1 VKTILRNASVSL
13 SRSNGWWLT
22 LLLLLVVLVP
32 SACLLWFMNQA
43 VQNERLAVR
52 QKLVDAYRG
61 HLSLARERLENFWQQ
76 TAGELDARAKKISSS
91 ALFAEEVRAGRADS
105 VINLYTQLRRED
117 LPGAAPRPRET
128 VPAGWLE
135 AQKLESSDPIAAAG
149 AYARIAAQVTN
160 VNHAALALQSQAR
173 CLLRSGKKD
182 AAISVLT
189 GPLAEDRY
197 RNATDAEG
205 RLIAPST
212 ELMAIELVKD
222 SAPEKA
228 GVLYSPLKEQVLNYD
243 SAMSS
248 AQRRFLMRELQ
259 RLFPDQNEF
268 PMLAAEDLA
277 ARYTEAGA
285 GNAPGP
291 GLHTSSLPGIW
302 QFGSSGGLV
311 VTLHKTENLLAR
323 MRAAA
328 ATPDLPADV
337 RVDFVAPGQDAEGSL
352 LSLPAGPALQG
363 WRLALSLR
371 DQRLFDAATSE
382 RARSYVWIG
391 ALVVAAVIILA
402 VLALGLL
409 RRQAA
414 LTQLR
419 NDLVANVTHELK
431 TPLSS
436 MRLLVETLLD
446 SPRLDEKIAREYLE
460 LIAKENVRLSRLIDN
475 FLTFSRIE
483 RNKYTFDFK
492 EVSASRIAEEAAAT
506 VRERFNAPGCQFEVR
521 ITADLPP
528 VVADADAMVTAL
540 LNLLDNAHKYSGEPK
555 QIALA
560 AAAENGSV
568 CFTVKDNGIGLSPRE
583 TKRIFRRFYQVNQA
597 SSPATGGCGIGLSIV
612 QFVVTAHHGTVRV
625 ESEPDRGSTF
635 ILTIPASG
643 SSNQPKIKS

>member
-32 SACLLWFMNQA
+32 SVCLLWFMNQA

-61 HLSLARERLENFWQQ
+61 HLSLARERLENFWRQ
-76 TAGELDARAKKISSS
+76 TAEELDTRAEKTSAP

-105 VINLYTQLRRED
+105 VISFYTRLRHDEV
-117 LPGAAPRPRET
+117 PGAAPRARET
-128 VPAGWLE
+128 VPPGWLE
-135 AQKLESSDPIAAAG
+135 AQKLESSDLIAAAE
-149 AYARIAAQVTN
+149 AYVRISAQVTN
-160 VNHAALALQSQAR
+160 VNHAAIALQSQAR
-173 CLLRSGKKD
+173 CLLSSGKKD
-182 AAISVLT
+182 EAISVLT
-189 GPLAEDRY
+189 GPLAEDSY

-205 RLIAPST
+205 RLIAPNA

-222 SAPEKA
+222 SAPDKA
-228 GVLYSPLKEQVLNYD
+228 EVLYNRLKEQVLNYD
-243 SAMSS
+243 NAMTS

-259 RLFPDQNEF
+259 RLFPDQKEF
-268 PMLAAEDLA
+268 PMLSAEDLA
-277 ARYTEAGA
+277 ARYVEA
-285 GNAPGP
+285 NASDMIMP
-291 GLHTSSLPGIW
+291 GLRASPLPGIW
-302 QFGSSGGLV
+302 QFGSARGLV
-311 VTLHKTENLLAR
+311 VTLHKTEKLITR
-323 MRAAA
+323 TQAA
-328 ATPDLPADV
+328 ATQDLPADV

-352 LSLPAGPALQG
+352 LSLPAGPTLQG

-371 DQRLFDAATSE
+371 DQRLFDAATKA
-382 RARSYVWIG
+382 RTRSYIWIG
-391 ALVVAAVIILA
+391 ALVVATVIGLA
-402 VLALGLL
+402 VLALGLV

-436 MRLLVETLLD
+436 MRLLVETLLN
-446 SPRLDEKIAREYLE
+446 SPRLDEEIAREYLE

-492 EVSASRIAEEAAAT
+492 EVPATTIAEEAAAA
-506 VRERFNAPGCQFEVR
+506 VRERFNTPGCQFDVR
-521 ITADLPP
+521 IAADLPP

-540 LNLLDNAHKYSGEPK
+540 LNLLDNAYKYSGEPK
-555 QIALA
+555 KIALA

-568 CFTVKDNGIGLSPRE
+568 FFTVKDNGIGLSPRE
-583 TKRIFRRFYQVNQA
+583 TKRIFRRFYQVNQS

-612 QFVVTAHHGTVRV
+612 QFVVIAHHGTVRV
-625 ESEPDRGSTF
+625 ESEPERGSTF
-635 ILTIPASG
+635 IVTLPASG
-643 SSNQPKIKS
+643 SSDQPEIKS